1 MDADYLRDL
10 ADLCLR
16 MLHVV
21 AGIAWIGA
29 SFYFIRLDLGLAPP
43 KEPKEGVA
51 GEYWG
56 VHGGGFYHSQK
67 YKVAP
72 PRLPEQLHWFKW
84 EAYTTWLSGF
94 ALLVVLYWLD
104 ADTRLVDPT
113 VADLSAWQA
122 VALSAAGLA
131 LAWLIYDLA
140 CRLLI
145 EDRLV
150 AIAVIAL
157 VAVSAFA
164 AGELFAARA
173 SYLQVGAM
181 LGTIMAAN
189 VFFVIIPAHRELVR
203 AKQEGREPNPLLGLR
218 AKQRSVHNNYLT
230 LPVVF
235 TMLAGHFPLAF
246 GSDHAWLVLLAIF
259 AIVAAIRHFFN
270 RWHAGKRDWWILAAA
285 GVAAAALA
293 VVLAPDDV
301 DATRRAERR
310 ARQGDRDRPLLRR
323 CHSGITAPL
332 GVRLD
337 EHRADAASTRTRS
350 RRLVESGVM
359 PPGNATG
366 MTEAEREQ
374 LVAWAAAARIGSGRA
389 RDHRSRDALRRALGG
404 RAGAAD
410 GRRLQGDPAARRPD
424 HPLPLERRVELD
436 PVGRPRPRDRP
447 RERDQLPAPRRARAL
462 PRRRERDGAALPV
475 RLLLVREQGGPP
487 LGEPLRDPRRGPGAA
502 EGARPADALGGSTA
516 DLVPRAADELRRRSR
531 EAPATRTRS

>member
-1 MDADYLRDL
+1 VDADYLRDL
-10 ADLCLR
+10 ADLVLR

-72 PRLPEQLHWFKW
+72 PTLPEHLHWFKW

-94 ALLVVLYWLD
+94 SLLLVLYWLD
-104 ADTRLVDPT
+104 ADTRLIDPT

-150 AIAVIAL
+150 AIAVVAL

-189 VFFVIIPAHRELVR
+189 VFFVIIPAHRELIR
-203 AKQEGREPNPLLGLR
+203 AKQEGREPDHLVGLR

-259 AIVAAIRHFFN
+259 AVVAAIRHFFN
-270 RWHAGKRDWWILAAA
+270 RWHTGKRDWWILAAA
-285 GVAAAALA
+285 GVGAAALA
-293 VVLAPDDV
+293 VVLAPDDIDTSKAPNDELAKAIV
-301 DATRRAERR
+301 I
-310 ARQGDRDRPLLRR
+310 DRCAP
-323 CHSGITAPL
+323 CHSGINAPL
-332 GVRLD
+332 GVRLTNTEQMQ
-337 EHRADAASTRTRS
+337 EHANEIVG
-350 RRLVESGVM
+350 LVKSSVM
-359 PPGNATG
+359 PPGNTTA
-366 MTEAEREQ
+366 MTQAEREQ
-374 LVAWAAAARIGSGRA
+374 LVAWAAA
-389 RDHRSRDALRRALGG
+389 HR
-404 RAGAAD
+404 
-410 GRRLQGDPAARRPD
+410 
-424 HPLPLERRVELD
+424 
-436 PVGRPRPRDRP
+436 
-447 RERDQLPAPRRARAL
+447 
-462 PRRRERDGAALPV
+462 
-475 RLLLVREQGGPP
+475 
-487 LGEPLRDPRRGPGAA
+487 
-502 EGARPADALGGSTA
+502 
-516 DLVPRAADELRRRSR
+516 
-531 EAPATRTRS
+531 

>member
-1 MDADYLRDL
+1 MDADYLREL
-10 ADLCLR
+10 ADLVLR

-67 YKVAP
+67 YTAAP
-72 PRLPEQLHWFKW
+72 PVLPERLHWFKW

-113 VADLSAWQA
+113 VADLSTWQA

-131 LAWLIYDLA
+131 LAWIIYDLA

-150 AIAVIAL
+150 AIAVVAL

-203 AKQEGREPNPLLGLR
+203 AKQEGRKPDPLLGLR

-246 GSDHAWLVLLAIF
+246 GERPRLARPARDLRDRGGDPALLQPLAHGQARLVDPGG
-259 AIVAAIRHFFN
+259 RG
-270 RWHAGKRDWWILAAA
+270 RGR
-285 GVAAAALA
+285 
-293 VVLAPDDV
+293 PRCSRSCSPPTSP
-301 DATRRAERR
+301 TRRPCRATTRR
-310 ARQGDRDRPLLRR
+310 SRSRRSAARAVTPAPRHRSASS
-323 CHSGITAPL
+323 SGPPSSWS
-332 GVRLD
+332 
-337 EHRADAASTRTRS
+337 STPTRS
-350 RRLVESGVM
+350 R
-359 PPGNATG
+359 
-366 MTEAEREQ
+366 
-374 LVAWAAAARIGSGRA
+374 
-389 RDHRSRDALRRALGG
+389 
-404 RAGAAD
+404 
-410 GRRLQGDPAARRPD
+410 
-424 HPLPLERRVELD
+424 
-436 PVGRPRPRDRP
+436 
-447 RERDQLPAPRRARAL
+447 
-462 PRRRERDGAALPV
+462 
-475 RLLLVREQGGPP
+475 
-487 LGEPLRDPRRGPGAA
+487 
-502 EGARPADALGGSTA
+502 
-516 DLVPRAADELRRRSR
+516 
-531 EAPATRTRS
+531 

>member
-1 MDADYLRDL
+1 VDADYLKDL
-10 ADLCLR
+10 ADLVLR

-67 YKVAP
+67 YTAAP
-72 PRLPEQLHWFKW
+72 PVLPERLHWFKW

-104 ADTRLVDPT
+104 ADARLVDPT
-113 VADLSAWQA
+113 VANLEVWQA
-122 VALSAAGLA
+122 VGLSALGLA
-131 LAWLIYDLA
+131 LAWIIYDLA

-150 AIAVIAL
+150 AVAVAAL

-189 VFFVIIPAHRELVR
+189 VFFVIIPAHRELIR
-203 AKQEGREPNPLLGLR
+203 AKQEGREPDHLVGVR

-259 AIVAAIRHFFN
+259 AVVAAIRHFFN
-270 RWHAGKRDWWILAAA
+270 RWHTGKRDWWIL
-285 GVAAAALA
+285 GVAAAGAVALA
-293 VVLAPDDV
+293 VALAPEEV
-301 DATRRAERR
+301 DTTKAPNDELAKAIVIDRCAT
-310 ARQGDRDRPLLRR
+310 
-323 CHSGITAPL
+323 CHSGINAPL
-332 GVRLD
+332 GVRLTNIQQMQ
-337 EHRADAASTRTRS
+337 EHADKIVG
-350 RRLVESGVM
+350 LVKSGVM
-359 PPGNATG
+359 PPGNATA

-374 LVAWAAAARIGSGRA
+374 LVAWAAAHG
-389 RDHRSRDALRRALGG
+389 
-404 RAGAAD
+404 
-410 GRRLQGDPAARRPD
+410 
-424 HPLPLERRVELD
+424 
-436 PVGRPRPRDRP
+436 
-447 RERDQLPAPRRARAL
+447 
-462 PRRRERDGAALPV
+462 
-475 RLLLVREQGGPP
+475 
-487 LGEPLRDPRRGPGAA
+487 
-502 EGARPADALGGSTA
+502 
-516 DLVPRAADELRRRSR
+516 
-531 EAPATRTRS
+531 